1 MFIQTEETPNPATMK
16 FIPGKDVTGESGKTF
31 YFKNSEEAS
40 SSPLALSLF
49 DLDGVVGVFFG
60 YDFLTITIE
69 AVEWQNIKPSILSII
84 MNHYVSESPIFI
96 EEFNQTE
103 QPEDLDEVSK
113 KIKEI
118 ISSHIR
124 PAVAQD
130 GGDITFQS
138 FQEGIVYL
146 HMQGACAGCPSSTMT
161 LKMGIEN
168 LLRHYIPEVTEVRPV
183 A

>member
-1 MFIQTEETPNPATMK
+1 MFIQTEETTNPATMK

-31 YFKNSEEAS
+31 YFKNSGEAS

-49 DLDGVVGVFFG
+49 DVDGVVGVFFG

-69 AVEWQNIKPSILSII
+69 EVEWQNIKPSILSII

-96 EEFNQTE
+96 EEFNQTD
-103 QPEDLDEVSK
+103 QSEDLDEVSK

-130 GGDITFQS
+130 GGDIVFEN
-138 FQEGIVYL
+138 FKDGIVYVS
-146 HMQGACAGCPSSTMT
+146 MKGSCDGCPSSTMT
-161 LKMGIEN
+161 LKNGVEN
-168 LLRHYIPEVTEVRPV
+168 LLKHYIPEVQGVSI
-183 A
+183 